1 MTDVKRITSH
11 QAAPI
16 GVATT
21 SIDHVLRPVGDGHAS
36 VPAASRIGIGAPY
49 DFSLI
54 LGGPLFQLLRRTR
67 LSGNALE
74 LVRQR
79 TVAIVAVAW
88 LPLLVLSIVER
99 QAWGPGGGVFFLRDI
114 EANARF
120 LIALPLL
127 ILAELVVHERMRP
140 VVQQFLDCGLVR
152 EDEVPRFE
160 AAVASATRLR
170 NSVLAELML
179 IALVYVVGVMVLWR
193 QYVAMSGVTWYGRPS
208 PDGLTLSRTGMWYAY
223 VSLPLYQF
231 LLVRWYYRMFIWARF
246 LFQVSRMKLSLIP
259 THPDRVGGLGFVSN
273 VAFAFTPLAVAHG
286 VMLAGPIGNRIFYAG
301 ATLPNFKVEIVVLIL
316 FVICIVLGPFLV
328 FAPQLA
334 AAKRTGLR
342 EYGTLAERYVREFDA
357 KWLRG
362 GAPPDEPF
370 VGSGDV
376 QSLADLANSFDV
388 VKTMHV
394 APVTRDALLRLVGA
408 TVAPIVPLALT
419 MMSLEELL
427 RKLLGMI
434 F

>member
-1 MTDVKRITSH
+1 MTDVERITSH
-11 QAAPI
+11 QAAPV
-16 GVATT
+16 GGATT
-21 SIDHVLRPVGDGHAS
+21 SIDHVLQTGGDGHAS
-36 VPAASRIGIGAPY
+36 VAAARRIGIGEPY

-54 LGGPLFQLLRRTR
+54 LGGPLFQLLCRTH
-67 LSGNALE
+67 LSGNGLE
-74 LVRQR
+74 MVRQR
-79 TVAIVAVAW
+79 TAAIVAVAW
-88 LPLLVLSIVER
+88 VPLLVLSIAER
-99 QAWGPGGGVFFLRDI
+99 QALGPAGGVFFLRDI
-114 EANARF
+114 EANVRF

-140 VVQQFLDCGLVR
+140 VVQQFLDR
-152 EDEVPRFE
+152 ELIPGDEVPRFD
-160 AAVASATRLR
+160 AAVRSAARLR
-170 NSVLAELML
+170 NSVLAELLL
-179 IALVYVVGVMVLWR
+179 IAFVYIVGVTVLWR
-193 QYVAMSGVTWYGRPS
+193 QYVAISGVTWYGRPS
-208 PDGLTLSRTGMWYAY
+208 ADGWTLSRTGMWYAY
-223 VSLPLYQF
+223 LSLPVYQF
-231 LLVRWYYRMFIWARF
+231 LLVRWYYRLFIWARF
-246 LFQVSRMKLSLIP
+246 LFQVSRIKLSLIP

-273 VAFAFTPLAVAHG
+273 VAFAFTPIAVAHG
-286 VMLAGPIGNRIFYAG
+286 VMLAGLIGNRIFYAG
-301 ATLPNFKVEIVVLIL
+301 AALPNFKVEIVVLVL
-316 FVICIVLGPFLV
+316 FVICIVLGPFFV

-342 EYGTLAERYVREFDA
+342 EYGTLAERYIREFDA

-408 TVAPIVPLALT
+408 TVAPVVPLALT

-427 RKLLGMI
+427 KKLLGML